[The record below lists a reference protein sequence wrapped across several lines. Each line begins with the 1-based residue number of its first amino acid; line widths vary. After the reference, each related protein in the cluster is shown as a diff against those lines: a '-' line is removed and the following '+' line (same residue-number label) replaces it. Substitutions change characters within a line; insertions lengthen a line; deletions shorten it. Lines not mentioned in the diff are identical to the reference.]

1 MNWFVRLNTY
11 AYRGLLFL
19 YPFELRFEFGEEMT
33 WMFGLEIENALED
46 PLANRRIGS
55 FIGVWW
61 RALSEVPWIA
71 LPKYIPGRALLTPA
85 LGMMVQMVV
94 VGSMLALATFAQ
106 EAMPHDILRGVLT
119 LRP

>member
-1 MNWFVRLNTY
+1 
-11 AYRGLLFL
+11 
-19 YPFELRFEFGEEMT
+19 
-33 WMFGLEIENALED
+33 
-46 PLANRRIGS
+46 
-55 FIGVWW
+55 
-61 RALSEVPWIA
+61 VPWIA

-106 EAMPHDILRGVLT
+106 EAMPHDVLRGVLT